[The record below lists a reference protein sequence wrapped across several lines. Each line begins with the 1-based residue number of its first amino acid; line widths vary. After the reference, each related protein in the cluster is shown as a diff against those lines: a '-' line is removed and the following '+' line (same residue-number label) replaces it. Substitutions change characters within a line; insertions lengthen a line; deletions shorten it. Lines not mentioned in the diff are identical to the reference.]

1 MRFGQLIV
9 AGIFCALVAFC
20 GGCAGSARLVARD
33 NSGGIVAVPEN
44 SNRWPTFYR
53 KHAEELMQANC
64 PDGYTITKEEEVVVG
79 QIQYT
84 HTTTDR
90 TGSPFLAALHI
101 DPINERSNQTT
112 SYEDRK
118 EWRIYF
124 QAKGAEPV
132 PSGSLPAPPT
142 TPPPPPNH

>member
-9 AGIFCALVAFC
+9 GGVFCALVAMC

-33 NSGGIVAVPEN
+33 SNSGIVAVPEN

-53 KHAEELMQANC
+53 KHAEEMMQANC
-64 PDGYTITKEEEVVVG
+64 PEGYTITREEEVVIG
-79 QIQYT
+79 QTQ
-84 HTTTDR
+84 HTLTSTDR
-90 TGSPFLAALHI
+90 TGSPLLAALHI

-124 QAKGAEPV
+124 QGKGAEPAATG
-132 PSGSLPAPPT
+132 PAPAPPT
-142 TPPPPPNH
+142 STPPPPNP